1 MDNRV
6 REKVMHGG
14 GGGSW
19 GDPSERL
26 FVDGLGEWNQR
37 NRAEGLGPRYW
48 LPLYI
53 KAHENSPH
61 KHHQAGVAHARKKLK
76 EINR

>member
-1 MDNRV
+1 MDRATRERV
-6 REKVMHGG
+6 AHGG

-19 GDPSERL
+19 GEASEKL

-37 NRAEGLGPRYW
+37 NRAESLGPRYW

-53 KAHENSPH
+53 TAHEKSPH
-61 KHHQAGVAHARKKLK
+61 SHHKAGVTHAKKKL
-76 EINR
+76 EGLNR